1 MPHPLAAIRYGK
13 LSIGLHWLMLLLIAA
28 VYVLMECRG
37 YFPKGSATRDAMK
50 LWHYMLGLSV
60 LALVIVRIAA
70 RFASPTPAIVPAP
83 PAWQALA
90 AKAMHLAL
98 YLFMLGMP
106 IVGWVLLNAEGHA
119 APFFG
124 LELPP
129 LVAKDHALAE
139 AAEDLH
145 ETIGTVG
152 YWLVGLHAAAALFH
166 HYVVKDNTLRRMLPG
181 RG

>member
-1 MPHPLAAIRYGK
+1 MTNPLAAIRYGR

-28 VYVLMECRG
+28 VYALMEFRG
-37 YFPKGSATRDAMK
+37 YFPKGSATREAMK

-60 LALVIVRIAA
+60 LALVLVRIAA

-106 IVGWVLLNAEGHA
+106 VVGWVLLNAEGHA

-124 LELPP
+124 LELPA

-139 AAEDLH
+139 ATEDLH
-145 ETIGTVG
+145 KTIGTVG
-152 YWLVGLHAAAALFH
+152 YWLLGLHAAAALFH

-181 RG
+181 RD